1 MASVL
6 AKPVPADEPR
16 AIALLKQDHRIFD
29 RLFNE
34 FEQANRERK
43 VKIAQELCL
52 RLAVHTK
59 VEEEVFYPAIKAKI
73 DQDEIDEA
81 LVEHQAA
88 DALALEIQE
97 MDGSED
103 LYDAKVHV
111 LGEQVRHHVEE
122 EEEEMFE
129 EAKKAGLDLDAL
141 GERMAARQDELLN
154 EVADKGDIEGE

>member
-1 MASVL
+1 M
-6 AKPVPADEPR
+6 
-16 AIALLKQDHRIFD
+16 
-29 RLFNE
+29 
-34 FEQANRERK
+34 
-43 VKIAQELCL
+43 
-52 RLAVHTK
+52 AVHTK

>member
-6 AKPVPADEPR
+6 AKPVPADEPA

-34 FEQANRERK
+34 FEDANRKRK
-43 VKIAQELCL
+43 VEIAQELCL
-52 RLAVHTK
+52 RLVVHTK
-59 VEEEVFYPAIKAKI
+59 VEEEIFYPAIRGKV
-73 DQDEIDEA
+73 DDDEIEEA
-81 LVEHQAA
+81 IVEHQAA
-88 DALALEIQE
+88 ETIVQELQE
-97 MDGSED
+97 MDGSEE

-129 EAKKAGLDLDAL
+129 EAKQAGLDLDEI
-141 GERMAARQDELLN
+141 GQRMAARQDELLN
-154 EVADKGDIEGE
+154 EVVEKGEIEEE